1 VAGPNLDQGESA
13 MTMPTPCWRA
23 ARRAALASALALAG
37 VAAGQGTAAAQAAPH
52 PIPISS
58 CYYTIMASGTYVL
71 TQDLT
76 CPGSE
81 PAITVAPNVDNVRL
95 VLAGR
100 TLTGDGDDEGNGVV
114 AVGTLEDPIAGLR
127 VVGGTVTGF
136 DDGVFI
142 RNAPGARVA
151 GVTAAGNQRRGI
163 YVDQSPGAWL
173 VGNTARDNR
182 EGIYAE
188 DCDGCQI
195 VGNRA
200 IGNAREIFSDG
211 IQLDSTAGARVVG
224 NTATDNGDDGFDISF
239 GSADNLVSG
248 NVVTGNLGSGIDV
261 VDGSRG
267 NQFVGNLA
275 TGNDADP
282 NGDRDLFDGNVRS
295 DEPTVCPNT
304 WRANR
309 FATDNEVGAGAG
321 PGAGCIR

>member
-1 VAGPNLDQGESA
+1 
-13 MTMPTPCWRA
+13 MTAPKAWGRI
-23 ARRAALASALALAG
+23 ARRGATLASALALAG
-37 VAAGQGTAAAQAAPH
+37 MATGQKTVAAQAPRL
-52 PIPISS
+52 ISS
-58 CYYTIMASGTYVL
+58 CPYTIMAPDTHVL
-71 TQDLT
+71 TRDLI
-76 CPGSE
+76 CPA
-81 PAITVAPNVDNVRL
+81 PAITVAPNVDDVRL
-95 VLAGR
+95 VLGVH
-100 TLTGDGDDEGNGVV
+100 TLTFLGPNDPDVFDENGIV
-114 AVGTLEDPIAGLR
+114 AVGTSEDPIAGLR
-127 VVGGTVTGF
+127 VVGGTVAGF
-136 DDGVFI
+136 DNGVFV
-142 RNAPGARVA
+142 RGAPSARVT

-173 VGNTARDNR
+173 VGNTARGNNR

-200 IGNAREIFSDG
+200 IGNGREGFSDDG
-211 IQLDSTAGARVVG
+211 IQLDSTAGARVAG
-224 NTATDNGDDGFDISF
+224 NTATGNGDDGLDVSF
-239 GSADNLVSG
+239 SSADNVVQG
-248 NVVTGNLGSGIDV
+248 NAFTGNLGSGIDV

-282 NGDRDLFDGNVRS
+282 NGDRDLFDGNIRS
-295 DEPTVCPNT
+295 DDPAVCLNT